1 MSFRIWKW
9 NNPNRKWN
17 YLSNNIQISDQKT
30 FYKNKKS
37 FPFGLSYIM
46 LGVTPYVLFGLSC
59 SLCVTHYV
67 LLLLVTHYVFLVI
80 CYMFDVTCYML
91 LVRCHKIIL
100 GVDRLWLE
108 IVRCFKK
115 VVSSRSCSATRNFF

>member
-1 MSFRIWKW
+1 MEHPSFGSKKFFNKMFPIWSEESKMSFRIWKW

-46 LGVTPYVLFGLSC
+46 LGVTPYLLFGLRC
-59 SLCVTHYV
+59 SLCVT
-67 LLLLVTHYVFLVI
+67 LI
-80 CYMFDVTCYML
+80 CYSLC
-91 LVRCHKIIL
+91 
-100 GVDRLWLE
+100 
-108 IVRCFKK
+108 
-115 VVSSRSCSATRNFF
+115 VSSFMLHVWCYS